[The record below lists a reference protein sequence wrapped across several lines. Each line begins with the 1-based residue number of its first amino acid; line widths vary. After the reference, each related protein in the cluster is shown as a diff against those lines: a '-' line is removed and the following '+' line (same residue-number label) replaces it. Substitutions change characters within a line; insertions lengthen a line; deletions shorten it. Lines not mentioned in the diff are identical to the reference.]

1 MTLTKIQLKPGI
13 QKQTSSLGA
22 SGGFTD
28 CDNIRFRYGLPEKIG
43 GWEKTTDNK
52 LIGVARDA
60 HHWVALDGTRLAAL
74 GTDKKLYV
82 YGNGIL
88 YDITPVRA
96 SFSSVASIFDTTLGS
111 ANVTVN
117 ITGHGANEGDIVTFS
132 NTTGLSGTSF
142 TADDFNRS
150 FEVKSVTSVDAFVI
164 EQDANETTGTTS
176 ANGTADAS
184 FDIGV
189 GPAFSTFGYGWGTS
203 TWNTETWGTARST
216 SSVILDGRDWSLDNF
231 GELLIATVLNGSTFQ
246 WSPTDDTFS
255 GKASLVANAPTT
267 SKFSLVSTPD
277 RHLILF
283 GTEKTVGTGSS
294 QDPLLLRFSSQ
305 EDINTYQPQAENTAG
320 SLRIQDG
327 STIVGADKA
336 RGQILVWTDTSLH
349 GLQFIGPPFT
359 FGLNQLGR
367 NCGLLGQHA
376 GVVVRDVAYWMG
388 QNAFFAFDGTV
399 KKLPCTVDDF
409 VFENIDLTQSD
420 QIFAGVNTEFA
431 EIIWFYVTNPNNNP
445 APQINRCVVYNYLE
459 QSWSIGTLNRTSW
472 VDRGVFQF
480 PLATEYLPNTTVN
493 TTPTVI
499 GLSNG
504 ASNYYQQ
511 EFGTDADGE
520 TMLSFIQSGDFNIDE
535 GGEQLMRVA
544 RFVPD
549 FRDQVGDVDVTWSF
563 KNYPYGNVVSQT
575 ALTVATTDTKKDMR
589 GRGRQANFKITSN
602 TSGGNFKMGTFIM
615 DVYPDGG
622 R

>member
-28 CDNIRFRYGLPEKIG
+28 CDNVRFRYGLPEKIG
-43 GWEKTTDNK
+43 GWEKTTDSR

-60 HHWVALDGTRLAAL
+60 HHWVSLDGTRLAAI

-82 YGNGIL
+82 YANDIL
-88 YDITPVRA
+88 YDITPERA

-246 WSPTDDTFS
+246 WSPTNDTLS

-327 STIVGADKA
+327 SSIVGADKA

-445 APQINRCVVYNYLE
+445 APQINRCVMYNYLE

-535 GGEQLMRVA
+535 GGEQLMRIA

-549 FRDQVGDVDVTWSF
+549 FRDQSGEVDVTWSF